1 MRRNILFALI
11 ILLLASFI
19 CLFIFRLVPAQSFTI
34 VYLTSSFLFLIISML
49 ILKVELNSKQIIAL
63 LIAGILIRLLFIN
76 TTPIG
81 SDDIY
86 RYMWDGKVQ
95 AHGINPYLYSPV
107 DASLNFLH
115 SDKLPGLINFNS
127 MKSIYFPL
135 SQWIF
140 YAGYSI
146 SGENVYGY
154 KLLLFIF
161 ELITIFSI
169 YLLVKK
175 LRIERKYILLYAL
188 CPLPI
193 IQFALDAHVD
203 GFGLPFL
210 VLSLLFYLDNK
221 KVLSLILLG
230 ISFSIKPVGLVILPI
245 LFFTEKTYVDRIK
258 ILIIPFIVFFIQF
271 LPYIF
276 TSNPFEAFLIY
287 TKNWAFNGSVFLSLY
302 HFIQNNQVA
311 RKVCSLILL
320 VLVFIIAIS
329 KKDFLWKVYY
339 SVLLL
344 FILSPVV
351 HPWYIT
357 WIAILLPVYP
367 QKSGLL
373 FVCLSSLTAF
383 TVLNYKL
390 NGIWTENPWIITL
403 EYVPVL
409 LFMFYEMFWT
419 NPEIHY
425 RYKEGQNNIENI

>member
-1 MRRNILFALI
+1 MNPLRKITLLISI
-11 ILLLASFI
+11 ILLLVSLI
-19 CLFIFRLVPAQSFTI
+19 CLYFFKSKPAETFTL
-34 VYLTSSFLFLIISML
+34 VYLLSSFFFLVISLL
-49 ILKVELNSKQIIAL
+49 ILKIEISPKL
-63 LIAGILIRLLFIN
+63 LIVLISAGILIRLAFIN

-95 AHGINPYLYSPV
+95 AHGINPYLFSPV
-107 DASLNFLH
+107 DTSLNFLH
-115 SDKLPGLINFNS
+115 SDKLPGLINFSS

-140 YAGYSI
+140 YAGYAI

-161 ELITIFSI
+161 ELITLFSI
-169 YLLVKK
+169 YLLIKK
-175 LRIERKYILLYAL
+175 LGIDRKYILLYAL

-193 IQFALDAHVD
+193 IQFAVDAHVD

-210 VLSLLFYLDNK
+210 ILSLLFYLNNK
-221 KVLSLILLG
+221 KVTSLIFLG
-230 ISFSIKPVGLVILPI
+230 ISFSIKPVGLVLLPI

-258 ILIIPFIVFFIQF
+258 ILIIPFAVFFIQF

-287 TKNWAFNGSVFLSLY
+287 SKNWAYNGSVFLFLY
-302 HFIQNNQVA
+302 HFIQDNQTA

-320 VLVFIIAIS
+320 VLLIPIAMS
-329 KKDFLWKVYY
+329 KKEFLWKVYY

-367 QKSGLL
+367 QKSGIL
-373 FVCLSSLTAF
+373 FICLSSLTAF
-383 TVLNYKL
+383 AILNYKL
-390 NGIWTENPWIITL
+390 YGTWIENPRIITL
-403 EYVPVL
+403 EYVPVM
-409 LFMFYEMFWT
+409 LFMIYEMFWT
-419 NPEIHY
+419 KSG
-425 RYKEGQNNIENI
+425 RYNRIEEKKLS

>member
-1 MRRNILFALI
+1 LKIE
-11 ILLLASFI
+11 
-19 CLFIFRLVPAQSFTI
+19 
-34 VYLTSSFLFLIISML
+34 ISP
-49 ILKVELNSKQIIAL
+49 KL
-63 LIAGILIRLLFIN
+63 LIVLISAGILIRLVFIN

-107 DASLNFLH
+107 DTSLNFLH
-115 SDKLPGLINFNS
+115 SDKLPGLMNFSS

-140 YAGYSI
+140 YAGYAI

-161 ELITIFSI
+161 ELITLFSI
-169 YLLVKK
+169 YLLIKK
-175 LRIERKYILLYAL
+175 LGVDRKYLLLYAL

-193 IQFALDAHVD
+193 IQFAVDAHVD

-210 VLSLLFYLDNK
+210 ILSLLFYLNNK

-230 ISFSIKPVGLVILPI
+230 ISFSIKPVGLVLLPI

-258 ILIIPFIVFFIQF
+258 ILTIPFAVFFIQF

-287 TKNWAFNGSVFLSLY
+287 TKNWAYNGSVFLFLY
-302 HFIQNNQVA
+302 HFIQDNQTA

-320 VLVFIIAIS
+320 VLLIPIAMS
-329 KKDFLWKVYY
+329 KKEFLWKVYY

-351 HPWYIT
+351 HPWYIA

-367 QKSGLL
+367 KRSGIL
-373 FVCLSSLTAF
+373 FVCLSSLTAI
-383 TVLNYKL
+383 TILNYKL
-390 NGIWTENPWIITL
+390 YGSWTDYPWIITL
-403 EYVPVL
+403 EYLPVI
-409 LFMFYEMFWT
+409 LFMIYEMFWAKS
-419 NPEIHY
+419 EI
-425 RYKEGQNNIENI
+425 RYDS

>member
-19 CLFIFRLVPAQSFTI
+19 CLFIFRSMAAQSFTI

-169 YLLVKK
+169 YLLIKK
-175 LRIERKYILLYAL
+175 LGVERKYILLYAL

-193 IQFALDAHVD
+193 IHFALDAHVD

-210 VLSLLFYLDNK
+210 ILSLLFYLDSK
-221 KVLSLILLG
+221 KVLSLIFLG

-245 LFFTEKTYVDRIK
+245 LFFMEKTYIERIK
-258 ILIIPFIVFFIQF
+258 IVVIPFAIFFIQF

-287 TKNWAFNGSVFLSLY
+287 TKNWAFNGSVFLFLY
-302 HFIQNNQVA
+302 HFIQDNQIA
-311 RKVCSLILL
+311 RKICTVFLFIFLL
-320 VLVFIIAIS
+320 PLVMS

-339 SVLLL
+339 AILLL
-344 FILSPVV
+344 FLFSPVV
-351 HPWYIT
+351 HPWYIA

-367 QKSGLL
+367 KRSGLL
-373 FVCLSSLTAF
+373 FVCLSSLTSF

-390 NGIWTENPWIITL
+390 HGIWSENPWILTI
-403 EYVPVL
+403 EYVPVI
-409 LFMFYEMFWT
+409 LFMIYEMFWT
-419 NPEIHY
+419 NSEI
-425 RYKEGQNNIENI
+425 QNSKV